1 MLHARARARAV
12 SRGVRSG
19 TLVVVADDLSGVA
32 RDNETL
38 LDVLNRLQRQGFK
51 GSFTPLEANGVADGA
66 RMKCATCRNVFD
78 AEEADVSELRRL
90 EGASD
95 PDDMLAVVALECPRC
110 GVRGSLVV
118 SYGPTATTEEAAVL
132 VSLDRPKR

>member
-1 MLHARARARAV
+1 V
-12 SRGVRSG
+12 
-19 TLVVVADDLSGVA
+19 TDDLSGVA

-38 LDVLNRLQRQGFK
+38 LDALNRLQGQGFK
-51 GSFTPLEANGVADGA
+51 GSFTALEANGVTEGA
-66 RMKCATCRNVFD
+66 RVQCATCRHAFEP
-78 AEEADVSELRRL
+78 EEADVSELRRL

-110 GVRGSLVV
+110 GTRGSLVL

-132 VSLDRPKR
+132 VALDRPKG